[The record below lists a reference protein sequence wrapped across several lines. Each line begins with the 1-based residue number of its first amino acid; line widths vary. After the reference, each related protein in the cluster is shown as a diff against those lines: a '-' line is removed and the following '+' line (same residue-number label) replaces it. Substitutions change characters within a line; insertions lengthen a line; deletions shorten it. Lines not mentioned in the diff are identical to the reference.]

1 MGRLTEM
8 MTSLR
13 RLLMAAAE
21 LGFALVALIS
31 LIYLLLGAEND
42 SYISSVIENIGVLVE
57 KVSPQ
62 AIVAVAVIYGL
73 TIWIR
78 KKKGSE

>member
-1 MGRLTEM
+1 
-8 MTSLR
+8 
-13 RLLMAAAE
+13 
-21 LGFALVALIS
+21 
-31 LIYLLLGAEND
+31 
-42 SYISSVIENIGVLVE
+42 VIENIGVLVE
-57 KVSPQ
+57 KVSPE